1 VRKVRRQ
8 CPCVRSSVKSFVSY
22 CVPSRDE
29 RITYES
35 ARPDAGVVEAFWFA
49 EDIRVHREHVRV
61 MEERRA
67 ASKALADSF
76 ARDGV

>member
-1 VRKVRRQ
+1 MWVPFEVPTRSQRSEHEARR
-8 CPCVRSSVKSFVSY
+8 PSVGGV
-22 CVPSRDE
+22 
-29 RITYES
+29 
-35 ARPDAGVVEAFWFA
+35 DAWWYS

>member
-1 VRKVRRQ
+1 MWVPFEV
-8 CPCVRSSVKSFVSY
+8 PTRSQ
-22 CVPSRDE
+22 

-67 ASKALADSF
+67 ARKALADSLRELEF
-76 ARDGV
+76 EDV